1 MILKGLVIIHKLFV
15 TAASLT
21 AAYAAYTV
29 LPTVLLRKTSYGIV
43 QKTNMPG
50 VLLTFDDG
58 PNPQYTPQLLD
69 LLKQYDVK
77 AIFFLVAQKAEQ
89 YPDIVKRIQR
99 EGHVIGI
106 HHYTHRSSFNMT
118 PSMLFHELEHARDV
132 LEHLTHEPITLYRPT
147 YGFMNLATL
156 PIAKKLGL
164 TTMLWTAI
172 PGDWKIKQCQTTLPA
187 KLAQA
192 VEDGATIVLH
202 DCGKNRGAD
211 DAAPAYML
219 HVLAV
224 FLQQSKR
231 TQQVFTNPHDWLA
244 SYER

>member
-1 MILKGLVIIHKLFV
+1 M
-15 TAASLT
+15 TAASVT

-69 LLKQYDVK
+69 LLKQYNVK

-89 YPDIVKRIQR
+89 YPDIVKRMQR
-99 EGHVIGI
+99 EGHMIGI
-106 HHYTHRSSFNMT
+106 HHYTHKSSFKMT
-118 PSMLFHELEHARDV
+118 PSALFRELEHAKDV
-132 LEHLTHEPITLYRPT
+132 LEHLTHGPVTLYRPT

-156 PIAKKLGL
+156 AVAKKLGL
-164 TTMLWTAI
+164 TTMLWTSI
-172 PGDWKIKQCQTTLPA
+172 PGDWKVKQCQTTLPD

-192 VEDGATIVLH
+192 AEDGATIVLH

-219 HVLAV
+219 HVLAA
-224 FLQQSKR
+224 FLKQAACNNQL
-231 TQQVFTNPHDWLA
+231 FTNPYDWLA
-244 SYER
+244 HHER

>member
-1 MILKGLVIIHKLFV
+1 M
-15 TAASLT
+15 TAAGLA
-21 AAYAAYTV
+21 AAYAAYTA

-43 QKTNMPG
+43 QETNMPG

-69 LLKQYDVK
+69 LLKQYNVK

-89 YPDIVKRIQR
+89 YPDIVKRMQR
-99 EGHVIGI
+99 EGHMIGI

-118 PSMLFHELEHARDV
+118 PSMLFHELEHAKDV
-132 LEHLTHEPITLYRPT
+132 LEHLTHGPVTLYRPT

-156 PIAKKLGL
+156 PVAKKLGL
-164 TTMLWTAI
+164 TTILWTAI
-172 PGDWKIKQCQTTLPA
+172 PGDWKIKQCQTTLPT
-187 KLAQA
+187 KLAEA
-192 VEDGATIVLH
+192 ATDGAMIVLH

-219 HVLAV
+219 HVLSA
-224 FLQQSKR
+224 FLQQAARDKR
-231 TQQVFTNPHDWLA
+231 AFINPYEWLETH
-244 SYER
+244 ER